1 VKSFF
6 ANLNL
11 ARLIIIFSIIGSGYL
26 AYTGWARYQDVKFLR
41 GTFLRKV
48 PALCKEIQEN
58 SLLNTELSKDI
69 KGDLYIK
76 EASLES
82 YVRRCAESRS
92 AEIGE
97 VSTNPTSRPERG
109 GVIDNQIIIEPNDR
123 KREYS
128 HSQIA
133 AFLYRL
139 EADSNQIKVT
149 DLSFQLN
156 GKNIKP
162 EDIPPDR
169 WTFKATIT
177 NRIKDP
183 SKTAGAN
190 AVKH

>member
-1 VKSFF
+1 MKSFF
-6 ANLNL
+6 ANMNL
-11 ARLIIIFSIIGSGYL
+11 ARMIILLSILGSGYL
-26 AYTGWARYQDVKFLR
+26 AYTGWDRYKEVEFLR
-41 GTFLRKV
+41 GTFLRQV
-48 PALCKEIQEN
+48 PTICKELQEHA
-58 SLLNTELSKDI
+58 LLNTELSKDI

-97 VSTNPTSRPERG
+97 VGTNPTSRPERG
-109 GVIDNQIIIEPNDR
+109 GVIDNQIIIQPNDR
-123 KREYS
+123 KRNYS

-156 GKNIKP
+156 AKNIKP
-162 EDIPPDR
+162 EDIPPDK
-169 WTFKATIT
+169 WTFEVTIT
-177 NRIKDP
+177 NRVKDP
-183 SKTAGAN
+183 SSPLGAN
-190 AVKH
+190 AAKL

>member
-6 ANLNL
+6 AHMNL
-11 ARLIIIFSIIGSGYL
+11 ARLIILLSIIGSSYL
-26 AYTGWARYQDVKFLR
+26 AWANWGRYQDVKFLR
-41 GTFLRKV
+41 GTFLRQV
-48 PALCKEIQEN
+48 PAICKEIQEHA
-58 SLLNTELSKDI
+58 LLNTELSKDI

-97 VSTNPTSRPERG
+97 VGTNPTSRPERG
-109 GVIDNQIIIEPNDR
+109 GVIDNQIIITPDDR
-123 KREYS
+123 KRTYS

-133 AFLYRL
+133 AFFYRL

-149 DLSFQLN
+149 DLLFQLN
-156 GKNIKP
+156 EKSIKP
-162 EDIPPDR
+162 EDIPPDA

-177 NRIKDP
+177 NRVKDQSRAAGP
-183 SKTAGAN
+183 NTARF
-190 AVKH
+190 